1 MASNR
6 LKLNADKTQT
16 IWFGTRQ
23 QLKKVGNVGLI
34 VSGHFISPQETVT
47 CLGVELDPELTF
59 AQHIRRTAARCFYQ
73 LRQLWSVRKSLSDA
87 TARILVHALIIS
99 RVDYCN
105 SILHRVAEVHFRP
118 LQLVMNAA
126 ARLITR
132 KRRFDHITATLRD
145 ELHWLPA
152 RQRIEF
158 KLCLLVFKCLR
169 QVAPLYLTSMCVT
182 LASGPMSHLRSAAH
196 GDLLVPRCR
205 TAGYGPRSFAVAG
218 PACWNNLPLEL
229 KTLPLT
235 SEQFVSRLK
244 TVLFRRSY

>member
-1 MASNR
+1 M
-6 LKLNADKTQT
+6 LIT
-16 IWFGTRQ
+16 IRVCFIKRYFSTRHAT
-23 QLKKVGNVGLI
+23 KVRKI
-34 VSGHFISPQETVT
+34 QISPKIQENTGKKKNIGKYRNT
-47 CLGVELDPELTF
+47 KKYRNLQEIQEWWEHC
-59 AQHIRRTAARCFYQ
+59 Q

-105 SILHRVAEVHFRP
+105 SILHRVAEVHIRP

-145 ELHWLPA
+145 ELHWLPV